1 MNYFRHF
8 EQLLLPTVVLETY
21 EGRNTLQVS
30 VVVFWLV
37 GLGFFILGPVPP
49 PPPPSVSIPGLSVEK
64 AYKAYIYQWVV
75 RHSGF
80 GCQSVESGR

>member
-49 PPPPSVSIPGLSVEK
+49 PPLLLPYL
-64 AYKAYIYQWVV
+64 
-75 RHSGF
+75 
-80 GCQSVESGR
+80 GCQWKRHTKRTYTNGW

>member
-49 PPPPSVSIPGLSVEK
+49 PPFCFHTWAVSGKGIQSIHIPMGGK
-64 AYKAYIYQWVV
+64 TQWFWM
-75 RHSGF
+75 SI
-80 GCQSVESGR
+80 C